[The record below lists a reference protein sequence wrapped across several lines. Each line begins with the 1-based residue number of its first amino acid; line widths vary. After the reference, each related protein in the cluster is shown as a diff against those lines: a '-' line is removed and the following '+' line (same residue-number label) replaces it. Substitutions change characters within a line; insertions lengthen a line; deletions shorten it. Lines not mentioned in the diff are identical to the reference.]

1 MSTNFFRLKNTS
13 DQNLR
18 ILLKTAVPG
27 SVVTFR
33 EGHQPSTYVEGEGYQ
48 GFSLSTAA
56 YNGFSF
62 VSNYSRG
69 SSNGYTFF
77 DLKYVNDT
85 DISHVAGTV
94 MIGYSE
100 NERRFSSYAL
110 TQMGVGQYSAIA
122 SNNDYELEYVMLC
135 NLLDDRTL
143 SLSGTYRTETG
154 YVHPNYDALAEDSG
168 AQYVTAVPTD
178 TRDPNPTFVMSQG
191 KWGVMLGNDHT
202 APKATHVSWPVP
214 MPEEDQG
221 TATYGLAL
229 KGLNREDPES
239 IQEIYVTVE
248 RPEEGWSLND
258 VADQITGAINAQ
270 TDGVI
275 TTGSDGFYGVAIH
288 EYLEAYVHDYVR
300 SLGGGMSEMV
310 SLAADGSMQDGS
322 MQDGS
327 MQDGSMQEPVDYG
340 WRFFLSIRGYWVA
353 LNYGPNEEDPSNY
366 KTLSPG
372 FITVIPNHQFSEE
385 ITYDLGV
392 NHDGND
398 PVHGEACQPFPIYTV
413 GNGDDSMHYLYEK
426 YTEGMGE
433 GGPVDNQPIPS

>member
-18 ILLKTAVPG
+18 ISLKAVVPG

-33 EGHQPSTYVEGEGYQ
+33 EGHQPSTYVEGEAYQ

-56 YNGFSF
+56 YNGFSI
-62 VSNYSRG
+62 VCNYSRG
-69 SSNGYTFF
+69 SDNGYTYF
-77 DLKYVNDT
+77 DLKYINDT
-85 DISHVAGTV
+85 DVSHEDGTV
-94 MIGYSE
+94 MMGSTGD
-100 NERRFSSYAL
+100 ERRISSYAL
-110 TQMGVGQYSAIA
+110 TQMGVGQYSAYVY
-122 SNNDYELEYVMLC
+122 NDDYDLEYTMLC
-135 NLLDDRTL
+135 NLLDDRTI
-143 SLSGTYRTETG
+143 SLSGTYRTGSG
-154 YVHPNYDALAEDSG
+154 YVQPNYDALVEDNN
-168 AQYVTAVPTD
+168 AQYVAAVPTD

-214 MPEEDQG
+214 MPEDEQY

-229 KGLNREDPES
+229 KGLNFGDLES

-248 RPEEGWSLND
+248 RPENGWDLYD
-258 VADQITGAINAQ
+258 VGEQITNAIYEQ
-270 TDGVI
+270 TDGFI
-275 TTGSDGFYGVAIH
+275 HPGNDGFYGVAIN
-288 EYLEAYVHDYVR
+288 EEPGTFVEDYVR
-300 SLGGGMSEMV
+300 PLGGGGMAEAMMMSL
-310 SLAADGSMQDGS
+310 SLDGSME
-322 MQDGS
+322 DGS

-340 WRFFLSIRGYWVA
+340 WTFFLTLRGHWVA
-353 LNYGPNEEDPSNY
+353 LNYGPDEEDPLNY
-366 KTLSPG
+366 KTLAPG

-413 GNGDDSMHYLYEK
+413 GNGGDSMHYLYEK
-426 YTEGMGE
+426 YSDGMDE
-433 GGPVDNQPIPS
+433 GGPVFNPPPAE